1 MAHDTVPPPETPT
14 EGVRSPAGQR
24 GAGPRSAASCPQL
37 CPCPPADSTAA
48 PSPTPPPRPP
58 RSSGC
63 AGLSA
68 GGLAPL
74 TAAPSADPQHVRRV
88 HGAPGHLAAGQQ
100 RQGHAR
106 LVVRL
111 QPPAGRDHTVR
122 PPAAR
127 PVCGSPRPPG
137 STVGRREGTSAS
149 GPPGPGWLSLAPGG
163 KPFKGGCGGG
173 GLLPPSP
180 RGKRQR
186 VRLPGSQGGRGVPV
200 MPLMPACRRARPSDR
215 RSCRPR
221 RSKLSRRRSAQMR
234 V

>member
-1 MAHDTVPPPETPT
+1 MPRLMAHDTVPPPETPT

-24 GAGPRSAASCPQL
+24 GAGPRGAASCPQL
-37 CPCPPADSTAA
+37 CPDPPADSTAA

-63 AGLSA
+63 PGLSA

-122 PPAAR
+122 RLRPAPCVGPRGLQGPRLAGGR
-127 PVCGSPRPPG
+127 APLRRDHQALGGRASPLAG
-137 STVGRREGTSAS
+137 DLLKEAVGV
-149 GPPGPGWLSLAPGG
+149 
-163 KPFKGGCGGG
+163 GGC
-173 GLLPPSP
+173 SH
-180 RGKRQR
+180 R
-186 VRLPGSQGGRGVPV
+186 VPGARGRGYVS
-200 MPLMPACRRARPSDR
+200 RAVREAGVCP
-215 RSCRPR
+215 
-221 RSKLSRRRSAQMR
+221 
-234 V
+234 